1 MDAETV
7 LYGLIGRPVS
17 HSLSPAMH
25 NALFRLYGMNAV
37 YLAFEVSDLEG
48 AIKGIRALGIRGLN
62 VTMPHKETV
71 VGHLDGLSSEAE
83 ALNSVNTVVNRG
95 GELIGHNTDGVGA
108 RKALERFTKLKGRRV
123 LIIGAGGAGKAIAH
137 ELSKVASVVVLN
149 RTPERAKTLER
160 FGIEV
165 GRLERSRLE
174 AEIRNADVL
183 INATPVGMNEERS
196 IVPPELLPEGAVVM
210 DAVYTPPK
218 TLLLREAEARGC
230 LTVDGLWMLV
240 YQGAES
246 FRLWTG
252 VSPDVD
258 FMRRVALEGLS
269 KRGCYGG

>member
-95 GELIGHNTDGVGA
+95 GELIGHNTDGVGT